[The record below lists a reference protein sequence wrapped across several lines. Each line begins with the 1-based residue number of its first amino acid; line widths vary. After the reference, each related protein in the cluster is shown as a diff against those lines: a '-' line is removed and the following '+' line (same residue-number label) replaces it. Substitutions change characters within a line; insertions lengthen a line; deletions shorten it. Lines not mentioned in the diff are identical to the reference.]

1 MSTVLCL
8 YCERLMDCFTAR
20 WLVLE
25 RCIGDLGNML
35 IQVKETTESKRILV
49 QVAVGL
55 AYLHGQRIVH
65 RDLKPEN
72 ILVQRCASDIF
83 VLKLADFGFSKKQQQ
98 DDDGKFSFDDMG
110 ARGTS
115 GYMAPEVLNS
125 SNPKKNFESD
135 VWALG
140 VVFFYVLSDGKHPL
154 GERILNDHL
163 NVDMRDTV
171 IQLAKDLRHMGPI
184 SHDWMA
190 ADLVTQLLQYN
201 PEDRPKSF
209 TVAYHP
215 YFSLTNETT
224 KGFLAKQVYEIYGR
238 DEAFLVTMGRDEV
251 GKWYGSLQQSLQSAD
266 DEEGRQELLSVLE
279 FLVIIDSLF
288 LNEMQLTSSVTG
300 RGASNGRTKSAL
312 SCQSHR

>member
-98 DDDGKFSFDDMG
+98 DDDGTFSFDDTR

-224 KGFLAKQVYEIYGR
+224 KCFLAKQVYEIYGR

-288 LNEMQLTSSVTG
+288 LNEKATDVFCYRKRSIEWK
-300 RGASNGRTKSAL
+300 N
-312 SCQSHR
+312 